1 MNRADIDLFDLFSV
15 DEQGYPLAPNLYQ
28 IQDKFLRE
36 LYERDKGSQGD
47 LDGTLKLRYMKEA
60 GVVYFLADPKSPPS
74 QIGCSQAEAI
84 QLAIANYDL
93 PKDWQP
99 DNLILLLVKK
109 YREAK
114 MGVALSA
121 VEASH
126 RALHNASLVCNL
138 MGEVLSSKIVGG
150 VSAEDIDS
158 IVNTVKKI
166 GEISASIPNL
176 IKANKEAK
184 QNLENETQ
192 QQVARGGK
200 VITSSMSTR
209 DNEDLEAQV
218 EAEKRRLGISDNKP
232 VARNMSY
239 ESTK

>member
-1 MNRADIDLFDLFSV
+1 M
-15 DEQGYPLAPNLYQ
+15 
-28 IQDKFLRE
+28 KFIM
-36 LYERDKGSQGD
+36 
-47 LDGTLKLRYMKEA
+47 KLSD
-60 GVVYFLADPKSPPS
+60 F
-74 QIGCSQAEAI
+74 
-84 QLAIANYDL
+84 NYDL

-121 VEASH
+121 IEASH

-232 VARNMSY
+232 VARNTSY